1 MAIFT
6 FGMKVFHGCCPLLS
20 RVHRFRSME
29 RLIQSKQL
37 FCGSNHY
44 QSFVAIPLNK
54 TNNLH
59 VSSARLKELYSIH
72 LIRKYSSSR
81 FAGFS
86 QSNSTNDE
94 DVDHHDYQIRMP
106 QINDENEGTVDQ
118 WMKKAGDSFVNGERL
133 CIVSLGDLTVAVNAI
148 RDGVISEIRLP
159 VGHKGKV
166 TKPIAIFVQ
175 NQKEYMSFLEEERQ
189 ESLEAAKMAEAKS
202 AGSDKGEEKKVDSKD
217 LMRAVR
223 HLIQTGM
230 LDGESDVAKKMQGL
244 ARKSN
249 PEMLSIFEASTD
261 DGNYKPETF
270 DYKFF
275 LENATDVV
283 KEQKEAL

>member
-1 MAIFT
+1 
-6 FGMKVFHGCCPLLS
+6 
-20 RVHRFRSME
+20 
-29 RLIQSKQL
+29 
-37 FCGSNHY
+37 
-44 QSFVAIPLNK
+44 
-54 TNNLH
+54 
-59 VSSARLKELYSIH
+59 
-72 LIRKYSSSR
+72 
-81 FAGFS
+81 
-86 QSNSTNDE
+86 
-94 DVDHHDYQIRMP
+94 
-106 QINDENEGTVDQ
+106 
-118 WMKKAGDSFVNGERL
+118 
-133 CIVSLGDLTVAVNAI
+133 VSLGDLTVAVNAI